1 MKLNQ
6 AFIMASLIMG
16 LSAQAQ
22 MGGSG
27 TATGTGAGTGSTSG
41 SGAGTATG
49 VDSSVRG
56 TAAGD
61 NPTTRNGGMDTGKV
75 NMNTQAG
82 ETQGAGYGDPT
93 KARKKKKSHRSKS
106 TPSPT
111 TGVGDPSAT
120 TTH

>member
-27 TATGTGAGTGSTSG
+27 TATG